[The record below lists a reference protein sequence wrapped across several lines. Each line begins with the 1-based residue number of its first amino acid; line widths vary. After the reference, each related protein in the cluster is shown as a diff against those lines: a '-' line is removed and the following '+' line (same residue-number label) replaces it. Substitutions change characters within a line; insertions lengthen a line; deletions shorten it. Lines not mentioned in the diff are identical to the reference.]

1 MEDAA
6 RVLLRKFLV
15 ITPNV
20 VVAEDLREILTDF
33 GDCIVEVFSSMADTW
48 THRYDVAF
56 FAIPVAELLSDRR
69 VRQMHDAGTRVIVL
83 DGGLPESVY
92 DGTGIFALAQPFR
105 TEDVLALLE
114 KLELAKP
121 EI

>member
-6 RVLLRKFLV
+6 RGLLRKFLV

-20 VVAEDLREILTDF
+20 VVAEDLREILTDI
-33 GDCIVEVFSSMADTW
+33 GDCMVEVFTSMADTW
-48 THRYDVAF
+48 SHRYDVAF
-56 FAIPVAELLSDRR
+56 FAIPVGDLLSDRR
-69 VRQMHDAGTRVIVL
+69 VREMHDAGTRVIVL
-83 DGGLPESVY
+83 DGGLPESAY
-92 DGTGIFALAQPFR
+92 EGTGLFALAQPFR

-114 KLELAKP
+114 KLGIPKP